1 MPDMERVRESV
12 SGLPS
17 PEYFARKSETGWTLV
32 GLEWE
37 RAMQESA
44 APARLHEVPFG
55 FRIAPD
61 CRHLEENDEETR
73 ALTVMMEL
81 IVGDRPLSQVADE
94 LNLRG
99 FRTRRNSRWSPV
111 DVFKLLPRLVESGPQ
126 IFASTEWVALKQRAI
141 AT

>member
-12 SGLPS
+12 SGLPG
-17 PEYFARKSETGWTLV
+17 PEYFDRKSQSGWTLV

-37 RAMQESA
+37 REAQSA
-44 APARLHEVPFG
+44 APAVPRLHEVPFG

-61 CRHLEENDEETR
+61 CRHLEENDEEAR
-73 ALTVMMEL
+73 ALTAMMEL

-99 FRTRRNSRWSPV
+99 FRTRRNTRWSPV

-126 IFASTEWVALKQRAI
+126 IFSSAEWVALKQRS
-141 AT
+141 